1 MNKTLLEQAIA
12 DANSIST
19 AAEEVAK
26 KKLLESLAPE
36 IKRLVNQKLLME
48 EDDKSAEKLADEDEI
63 QAPDTLAQEPAPEQM
78 ISSPTE
84 YVPTSSPAVTSEPV
98 PAEIPASEPGME
110 PSAEPIMDVPQN
122 DVPVEQFA
130 EPPVSET
137 PTSSM
142 PSEDPAPASMPTD
155 VPMSDFDDQLVIEL
169 KPLID
174 SDGGIQDLP
183 VEEAPEQSTEPTS
196 EVDSSLKEAF
206 MKRDRIK
213 TLLES
218 IPELKDDDAPLS
230 LSDIPDDEV
239 VNEDVNICI
248 SVSSSDGSDEDEKEL
263 DFLKDSQEGEVD
275 MDLKEKA
282 FVEEALK
289 IYRSKKNKK
298 KAAKKGSIKEFYN
311 PEKKGFKYGERDTD
325 PEADSKLFPHKRNA
339 HFDTVLPPDVK
350 KWMVEAHK
358 TLNEQAKKLNEQAIL
373 NHQMRLLVK
382 CLRENKVTDEG
393 FLKLVESLDSARSI
407 KESNNTFARF
417 LEEEFQPVKEPEVTL
432 PDQSA
437 EKDDAINEALK
448 RKFKKLAQIND

>member
-1 MNKTLLEQAIA
+1 MNKTLLEQAIV
-12 DANSIST
+12 DANSISA
-19 AAEEVAK
+19 AAEEVAR

-63 QAPDTLAQEPAPEQM
+63 QAPDTIAPEPAPEQM
-78 ISSPTE
+78 VSSPTE
-84 YVPTSSPAVTSEPV
+84 SVPDAGEPAAISEPV
-98 PAEIPASEPGME
+98 PAEIPASEPVSEPIPDVSAQVPAE
-110 PSAEPIMDVPQN
+110 PSMEMPA
-122 DVPVEQFA
+122 A
-130 EPPVSET
+130 ET

-142 PSEDPAPASMPTD
+142 PSEDPVPSGVTAD

-174 SDGGIQDLP
+174 SEGGIQDLP
-183 VEEAPEQSTEPTS
+183 VEESPEQSTEQAS
-196 EVDSSLKEAF
+196 EIDNSLKEAF

-218 IPELKDDDAPLS
+218 IPELTDDEPFS

-239 VNEDVNICI
+239 VKEDVNICI
-248 SVSSSDGSDEDEKEL
+248 SVSSSDESEEGEGEL
-263 DFLKDSQEGEVD
+263 DFLKDSQEGDVD
-275 MDLKEKA
+275 MKPEEKA

-289 IYRSKKNKK
+289 LYRSEKK
-298 KAAKKGSIKEFYN
+298 KKGEKKKGSIKEFYN
-311 PEKKGFKYGERDTD
+311 PEKKGFKYGKEDTD
-325 PEADSKLFPHKRNA
+325 AEKDSTLFPHKKNA
-339 HFDTVLPPDVK
+339 HFNTVLPPDVK

-393 FLKLVESLDSARSI
+393 FLKLVEGLDSARSI
-407 KESNNTFARF
+407 KESNNTFVRF
-417 LEEEFQPVKEPEVTL
+417 LEEEFTAHEEPEVTL
-432 PDQSA
+432 KDESA
-437 EKDDAINEALK
+437 EKDDTINEALK